1 LKVLAELDKLK
12 LKLKKYEKY
21 RTILKEI
28 VLGLK
33 DVRKKAIDCL
43 KGGRVQHDTDRSG
56 NIDEKNLLVTG
67 QITVDEVIELINATK
82 GTQFETSNH
91 HSIIGLEVHVFSPKG
106 WYIKCYFIEPDVFF
120 ISVHK

>member
-1 LKVLAELDKLK
+1 MLE
-12 LKLKKYEKY
+12 
-21 RTILKEI
+21 EI

-33 DVRKKAIDCL
+33 DVRTRAIDCL
-43 KGGRVQHDTDRSG
+43 KSGRIQHDTDRSG

-67 QITVDEVIELINATK
+67 QITVPEVIELINATK
-82 GTQFETSNH
+82 GNQFETSNH
-91 HSIIGLEVHVFSPKG
+91 HTVVDLEVHVFKPKG